1 VSSSDTI
8 FLLRTSA
15 RPFSL
20 KMIATTALL
29 ALTTL
34 GAANYAAAM
43 DAVDQLETP
52 RLVQGAQRM
61 EFLQGDNTP
70 FKFRFADEVSLP
82 TSYLFSC
89 LSRSQRMHG
98 EEVVTNEWLLCR
110 KCAA

>member
-1 VSSSDTI
+1 
-8 FLLRTSA
+8 
-15 RPFSL
+15 
-20 KMIATTALL
+20 MIATTALL

-70 FKFRFADEVSLP
+70 FKFRFADPVSLP
-82 TSYLFSC
+82 TSSTFGC
-89 LSRSQRMHG
+89 VHHAMQ
-98 EEVVTNEWLLCR
+98 
-110 KCAA
+110 AA